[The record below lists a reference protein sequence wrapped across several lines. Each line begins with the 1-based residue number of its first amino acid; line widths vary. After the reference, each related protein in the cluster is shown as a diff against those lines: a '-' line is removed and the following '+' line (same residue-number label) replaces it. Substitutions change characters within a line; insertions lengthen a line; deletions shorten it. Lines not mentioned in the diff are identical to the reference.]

1 MSDLNRIEKLKIE
14 KLFDMGGGYVLDFS
28 NRTFGNFIFEVL
40 NIDAYTENYSDN
52 GDSKANR
59 LRTIWQKESNYNVG
73 KLTSEMLTH
82 WKEQKMM
89 SYRQISQEEDKLY
102 NECNQVAERLLNGA
116 VVSEIEIIKDYA
128 EDVDFDRLAKSI
140 RESIQKNEPEIALD
154 RLHTYLMKYI
164 RRLCEK
170 HKIEFK
176 KEESLNAIFGKYVKF
191 VTSHEKIES
200 QMTERILKYSIN
212 IIEAFNDVRNNKSLA
227 HDNIILNYEESLLIF
242 NNITNAIKFIE
253 SLEKKILPEKII
265 EKKEYEWDD
274 DLPF

>member
-1 MSDLNRIEKLKIE
+1 MSDLSRIEKLKIE